1 MPCEHPQYGALAR
14 HPAVLA
20 RFGLVCV
27 KLETRVGCAR
37 HGWRG
42 TVASTGGETVYL
54 TLRARILSGELA
66 AHAVLREQA
75 LAQELGVSRTPVREA
90 LRRLDEAGLVT
101 FVPNRGATVVAWSIE
116 QVRETYF
123 VRAILES
130 RAAGLAA
137 AGITTAELERLA
149 DLIDA
154 MEPLV
159 TATDDA
165 GLTDLAALNAE
176 FHRIVVT
183 AARSPQLLTLT
194 ASVARVP
201 QMSDAFRRDGAQF
214 RARSNHQHRDIL
226 TALSTGDVAWAEVA
240 MRSHILSARNAVVEN

>member
-1 MPCEHPQYGALAR
+1 
-14 HPAVLA
+14 
-20 RFGLVCV
+20 
-27 KLETRVGCAR
+27 VG
-37 HGWRG
+37 
-42 TVASTGGETVYL
+42 STGGETVFHS
-54 TLRARILSGELA
+54 LRARILSGELA

-75 LAQELGVSRTPVREA
+75 LALELGVSRTPVREA

-123 VRAILES
+123 VRATLES

-137 AGITTAELERLA
+137 THIAPAELARLA
-149 DLIDA
+149 ELIDA
-154 MEPLV
+154 MDPLV

-165 GLTDLAALNAE
+165 ALAELATLNAE

-194 ASVARVP
+194 SSVARVP
-201 QMSDAFRRDGAQF
+201 LMRTVFLRQGSQF

-240 MRSHILSARNAVVEN
+240 MRSHILSARNAVVDDD